1 MVTEAPQ
8 LAILDNARARRVP
21 WHQVADAI
29 LELEAQSLMGPDG
42 QPWIQIVADRSKFTT
57 NQLRRMTRVVQF
69 TRRLVNEGMLKND
82 AILSS
87 MRFSHLETAMRIH
100 AFEPETAL
108 KVFRGEWIK
117 PSYPDLVARYQSLRE
132 SKPASHSPLVAGK
145 RAARQFQDITLD
157 LLRDAEFLH
166 LGPHRRIGRM
176 THGSPYANPDFV
188 IVTRYEGQVTRADG
202 IDCYALSGPSQREM
216 AMRRVMQ
223 VAAESTFF
231 YRFWAVLPDPGYF
244 DLFCREARE
253 LGLHNVGVILVDK
266 TKPAI
271 VELHHPTDG
280 PMPNRT
286 DLWLF
291 KRPPMQLP

>member
-1 MVTEAPQ
+1 MVTDAPQ
-8 LAILDNARARRVP
+8 LAIIENARARHVP
-21 WHQVADAI
+21 WHRVADAI
-29 LELEAQSLMGPDG
+29 LSLEAQSLMGPDG
-42 QPWIQIVADRSKFTT
+42 RPWIQIVADRSKFTT

-69 TRRLVNEGMLKND
+69 IRRLVGEGKLQND

-145 RAARQFQDITLD
+145 RAARQFQDVTLS
-157 LLRDAEFLH
+157 LLLEAEFLH
-166 LGPHRRIGRM
+166 LGPDRRIGRM

-188 IVTRYEGQVTRADG
+188 IITRYEGRATRADG
-202 IDCYALSGPSQREM
+202 VDCYALSGPSQREM
-216 AMRRVMQ
+216 VMRRVMQ

-231 YRFWAVLPDPGYF
+231 FQFWAVLPDPEYYY
-244 DLFCREARE
+244 LFRREVEILA
-253 LGLHNVGVILVDK
+253 LKNVGVILVDK
-266 TKPAI
+266 SKPAI
-271 VELHHPTDG
+271 TEIHRPIGRPEPD
-280 PMPNRT
+280 RT
-286 DLWLF
+286 RLWLF
-291 KRPPMQLP
+291 KRPPLQLP